1 MQMWFLTNHF
11 PKKNESV
18 QYNTALAITG
28 AIKGSSREKLYEELA
43 QEYLYRSRWTR
54 RLCLLYKVFSSGQ
67 PSYIYDLLPPLRSS
81 RRHVNSFNL
90 VTCKSEYF
98 KNSFIPNVI
107 YEWNKLDPDIRSSAS
122 YNLFRNTLLKFIRP
136 AQRKTLHINDS
147 VGVKLLTRLRLGFS
161 HLRGHKFRHG
171 FRMSEKKLID
181 LILYGNDKLD
191 DNKNR
196 NILMWTIKFIKGSQ
210 RFDEKLL

>member
-90 VTCKSEYF
+90 VSRKSEYF

-107 YEWNKLDPDIRSSAS
+107 YKWNKLDPNIRSSPS
-122 YNLFRNTLLKFIRP
+122 YNLFRNTFLKFIRP
-136 AQRKTLHINDS
+136 VQRKTSNINGS

-161 HLRGHKFRHG
+161 HLREHKSR
-171 FRMSEKKLID
+171 SET
-181 LILYGNDKLD
+181 Y
-191 DNKNR
+191 
-196 NILMWTIKFIKGSQ
+196 
-210 RFDEKLL
+210 

>member
-122 YNLFRNTLLKFIRP
+122 YNLFRNTLLKFIRS